1 MRTVLQSL
9 TTRGRAFVSAG
20 VTSVVCALLLGLD
33 DLARVGGLLVVL
45 PLLTGVVV
53 TRGKHRLGLSRTV
66 APTRIAAGQ
75 PARVELSLS
84 NEGRSPTGLLLL
96 EEQVPYALGVRPRFI
111 IDRMGSRWRRMVSYT
126 VRSDVR
132 GRFTL
137 GPMTVRVNDPFGLV
151 ELDRTFHA
159 TTSLVVTPPVV
170 ELPPIPLS
178 GVWTGSGDNR
188 PRDFAGGS
196 AEDVTVRDYRQGD
209 ELRRVHWRAS
219 AHAGELMV
227 RREEQPWQSRAT
239 LFVDNRRH
247 VHRGAG
253 PAASLE
259 YAVSAA
265 ASIAV
270 HLTQRGFR
278 VRLVTAE
285 GTDTSHTWH
294 EHGAVASEAGP
305 LLESLAVLQPVARVG
320 LDISWLSDAQPT
332 GLLIAVLGETPAADA
347 PALAR
352 MQHAAHNP
360 LALTLDVDR
369 WVRGGGG
376 ADPGSGSPLSAS
388 VGLLLAKGWR
398 AVQVGPEDSVGAAW
412 QQLGLTGRRNAPGTT
427 GAPAGVGLSR
437 VTPSGHAPGATR

>member
-1 MRTVLQSL
+1 MRTVVGSL
-9 TTRGRAFVSAG
+9 TNRGRAFVSSGLTA
-20 VTSVVCALLLGLD
+20 VVCAVVLGLD
-33 DLARVGGLLVVL
+33 DLARVGALLVLL
-45 PLLTGVVV
+45 PMITGVVV

-66 APTRIAAGQ
+66 NPTRISAGES
-75 PARVELSLS
+75 ARVELSLS

-96 EEQVPYALGVRPRFI
+96 EEQTPYALGVRPRFV
-111 IDRMGSRWRRMVSYT
+111 IDRMGSRWHRSVSYV

-132 GRFTL
+132 GRFQL

-151 ELDRTFHA
+151 ELDRTFHS

-170 ELPPIPLS
+170 ALPAIPLS

-209 ELRRVHWRAS
+209 ELRRVHWRAT

-239 LFVDNRRH
+239 LFVDNRQH
-247 VHRGAG
+247 VHRGGG

-285 GTDTSHTWH
+285 GSDGGHSWH
-294 EHGAVASEAGP
+294 EHGAATTEAGP
-305 LLESLAVLQPVARVG
+305 LLESLAVLQPVARAAID
-320 LDISWLSDAQPT
+320 LSWLNDAHPT
-332 GLLIAVLGETPAADA
+332 GLLIAVFGETPAADGQ
-347 PALAR
+347 ALAR
-352 MQHAAHNP
+352 MQHAARTP
-360 LALTLDVDR
+360 LALALDVHH
-369 WVRGGGG
+369 WVGGGG
-376 ADPGSGSPLSAS
+376 LGAAAVGSVAEQSPS
-388 VGLLLAKGWR
+388 VALLLSKGWR
-398 AVQVGPEDSVGAAW
+398 AVQVGPQDSVRSAW
-412 QQLGLTGRRNAPGTT
+412 QQLGHTGRRSGTAASRSTTLTGRGT
-427 GAPAGVGLSR
+427 GEG
-437 VTPSGHAPGATR
+437 